1 MPGSAST
8 YVTAASDRW
17 GTLRCVRLADRGYA
31 QHRPEMYLCAVWKC
45 TRLFLVAV
53 CRLPCS
59 YLPRGT
65 LPSPALFQCYTCRVA
80 SPLQQVQCQLPT
92 HSLSMIQS
100 TTAASM
106 EGVLQQTAFMQPQAA
121 ALHQQCGAVIPS
133 TWQPDSYI
141 TSAGDARHSSSPQ
154 LPAVLSSTT
163 TIARAHMHPTKP
175 TAPPMCHARLT
186 GCTTPCLCTTSGRH
200 KQVGCSLSQLPQA
213 GVRMFAFSLHPPQ
226 QGHPC
231 QHCIGCCIVACWD
244 TPPPAAAH
252 PAASC
257 GTHRLA
263 AEVCKARSAAAHAG
277 PSAASRRLPG
287 QPSPGHN
294 AATGVAGPGVRAP
307 PGSRVC

>member
-1 MPGSAST
+1 
-8 YVTAASDRW
+8 
-17 GTLRCVRLADRGYA
+17 
-31 QHRPEMYLCAVWKC
+31 MYLCAVWKC

-65 LPSPALFQCYTCRVA
+65 LPSPALFQCYTCRVT

-133 TWQPDSYI
+133 TWQPDSYM

-163 TIARAHMHPTKP
+163 TIARGHMHPTKP
-175 TAPPMCHARLT
+175 TRVP
-186 GCTTPCLCTTSGRH
+186 CTPHRMYH
-200 KQVGCSLSQLPQA
+200 SLSVHHQRTPQTGGVQPFAAAASSRSHVCIQPPPASA
-213 GVRMFAFSLHPPQ
+213 GASMPALHRLLHRRLLGQ
-226 QGHPC
+226 
-231 QHCIGCCIVACWD
+231 

-287 QPSPGHN
+287 QPAPGHN